1 MRAASAPSMNTLAS
15 LHGSELLRTLASA
28 TAKRLRMS
36 DLAARLTLT
45 PSGVTR
51 LVERLEADGS
61 VTRLRDD
68 ADRRVVHAHLT
79 ARGTARLV
87 AGAETYSATIRAL
100 LSERF
105 SDEELHHLSRAL
117 RMPSTTTGGC
127 HQSAHRPL
135 IPARRYRATA
145 TTVRSLER

>member
-68 ADRRVVHAHLT
+68 ADRRVVHAHL
-79 ARGTARLV
+79 
-87 AGAETYSATIRAL
+87 
-100 LSERF
+100 
-105 SDEELHHLSRAL
+105 HHLSRAL